1 LRKEAIHA
9 IIIAQ
14 KARIKP
20 RKNMALKGR
29 LEDFDITKLFNLVH
43 LARKTGALT
52 LERDGKKVTLYFK
65 GGKLIYAIKDSEEK
79 GILNL
84 LFRAGKL
91 SREQVRE
98 IEARSRL
105 KSDKEKALIAISTGY
120 LSKEDVLECLQR
132 HFLEIV
138 YELFTWQTGAFSF
151 EPDVLPDG
159 DKLTV
164 SIDLANL
171 ILEGTRRQKEWEI
184 LQEEIPDLDMALKFT
199 ENPRTA
205 IRNIS
210 LTVDEWRVISYI
222 NPQNTIRQIARY
234 NSMSDYQIR
243 KIVYGLLSAGLV
255 ELVPPAGA
263 PKAPPPEIPPALQA
277 PPKVSKGL
285 VQRLIDRIKRL

>member
-1 LRKEAIHA
+1 
-9 IIIAQ
+9 
-14 KARIKP
+14 
-20 RKNMALKGR
+20 MALKGK

-52 LERDGKKVTLYFK
+52 LEQDGKRVTLYFK
-65 GGKLIYAIKDSEEK
+65 GGKLIYAVKDAEEK
-79 GILNL
+79 SILNL
-84 LFRAGKL
+84 LYRAGKL

-98 IEARSRL
+98 IEARSHL
-105 KSDKEKALIAISTGY
+105 KSDKEKALLAISSGY
-120 LSKEDVLECLQR
+120 ISKEDVVECLQR

-138 YELFTWQTGAFSF
+138 YELFTWQTGRFSF

-159 DKLTV
+159 DRLTV

-184 LQEEIPDLDMALKFT
+184 LQEEIPDLDMALKFA
-199 ENPRTA
+199 ENPKTA

-255 ELVPPAGA
+255 ELVPPVGG
-263 PKAPPPEIPPALQA
+263 PKTPPPGLPPAIQEG
-277 PPKVSKGL
+277 PKVSKGL
-285 VQRLIDRIKRL
+285 VQRIIDRIKRL